1 MAEPTA
7 TTQSDDPQPALAIST
22 DTVCFILDK
31 LREYDALDMFAEPAE
46 ETDNPLESEDVDE
59 TLEKPEHEFE
69 NAPVLQELA
78 AFIGDLPDDEQI
90 DLVAIAWLGRD
101 NNTAADWPV
110 VREEA
115 AQAHS
120 ARTVDYLLG
129 TTLVANFLEDGLAL
143 LGRSCEDSASER
155 L

>member
-7 TTQSDDPQPALAIST
+7 TTQPDAPQPALAIAT
-22 DTVCFILDK
+22 DTVCFIIDK
-31 LREYDALDMFAEPAE
+31 LREYDALDMFSEPAE
-46 ETDNPLESEDVDE
+46 ESSPLEGEDIDE
-59 TLEKPEHEFE
+59 TLEGPGHEFE
-69 NAPVLQELA
+69 QAPVLQELA
-78 AFIGDLPDDEQI
+78 AFIGDLPEDEQI
-90 DLVAIAWLGRD
+90 DLVALAWLGRND
-101 NNTAADWPV
+101 SIADDWPA

-129 TTLVANFLEDGLAL
+129 TPLVADFLAEGMAL
-143 LGRSCEDSASER
+143 LGHSCDDSAAEQ